1 MPPALDVQTF
11 HPTLGDGW
19 RWIDTPPSVAVTVGA
34 TLSESASLLSVS
46 DRDEAW
52 QVSAHLLEA
61 APHVGTT
68 WRNLTLLADVPLRA
82 EWQGDVGVGDPRAS
96 LLLATD
102 AWGVLRGSVT
112 APVGTLGWP
121 YTWEEWRGGF
131 SVSQTHGRVGAM
143 LGTEKGAAGW
153 GLRGALGAT
162 LKWATVEIAGTRTWT
177 EIPVVSVETTLS
189 HGFHGNRVTTAPFL
203 SVGVLPGVGSPSF
216 RLGVDVRR
224 APPQKATTTVPP
236 PVEPVVPPAVEP
248 VMPPPV
254 EPVVPVEP
262 TVPTTPMVPPVEP
275 TVPTTP
281 VVPHV
286 PTTPVEPTVPTTPV
300 VPPVPT
306 TPVVPPVPT
315 TPVEATP
322 PRILRA
328 RVERHG
334 TCNVVGDETEILQR
348 LTDRAVVYLRTQGG
362 ADAVIEIVDAACAEK
377 RWVDLIVVEVR

>member
-236 PVEPVVPPAVEP
+236 PVEPVVPPTVEP
-248 VMPPPV
+248 MMPPPV

-262 TVPTTPMVPPVEP
+262 T
-275 TVPTTP
+275 
-281 VVPHV
+281 
-286 PTTPVEPTVPTTPV
+286 
-300 VPPVPT
+300 VPT